1 MSDRQNQYSM
11 VFSSSSLDITNVIN
25 TLRSLD
31 SIESAAQTIRN
42 KLLNVD
48 FGAQD
53 TFFNS
58 EELKLAWRKTEIP
71 DEVLAFFSEH
81 FNIKKTMILKYYRNE
96 DDEIDKPEADENDVL
111 K

>member
-1 MSDRQNQYSM
+1 M

-58 EELKLAWRKTEIP
+58 EELKLAWRKKKFQMKYQH
-71 DEVLAFFSEH
+71 FFSEL
-81 FNIKKTMILKYYRNE
+81 FNIKKTMLPKFYSNE
-96 DDEIDKPEADENDVL
+96 YDEIDKPEADENDVL

>member
-1 MSDRQNQYSM
+1 MLSDRQNPM

-31 SIESAAQTIRN
+31 SIESAAQTIRS

-48 FGAQD
+48 FGVQD

-58 EELKLAWRKTEIP
+58 EELKLAWRKTKIP
-71 DEVLAFFSEH
+71 DEVLAFFFRTFQYKEDYASQ
-81 FNIKKTMILKYYRNE
+81 IL
-96 DDEIDKPEADENDVL
+96 P
-111 K
+111 